1 MLGSTCVLG
10 DDRGG
15 KSTSY
20 FCQRWVEDSTS
31 FLSYMGFG
39 VGKGT
44 LRVSHTHLDSHTHT
58 QVAGKLT
65 VFLFPFQGPPG
76 LQGPPGFPGPKG
88 PPVSSLARWG
98 AGAQRGDVP
107 HLGLTSL
114 PLCPQGPQ
122 GKDGRPGHPGQRGE
136 LVSGLC
142 GLAWSCWGSVMLVL
156 GEPCGAAMGPGVP
169 LRSFQVFCP
178 QR

>member
-1 MLGSTCVLG
+1 MCWGMTEVG
-10 DDRGG
+10 KVPHTFARGG
-15 KSTSY
+15 SRTQLPS
-20 FCQRWVEDSTS
+20 C
-31 FLSYMGFG
+31 
-39 VGKGT
+39 
-44 LRVSHTHLDSHTHT
+44 HTRGLVWAKELLGCLTHTWTHTYTHT

-142 GLAWSCWGSVMLVL
+142 GLAWSCWGSVMSVL
-156 GEPCGAAMGPGVP
+156 GEPCGVVDGPRGP
-169 LRSFQVFCP
+169 TTKLSSFLSPVLTP
-178 QR
+178 N